1 MRSYVVFTLLISLL
15 NLKSSSN
22 SKPENPL
29 ESQVEIFCIN
39 LYSECCGTD
48 IEISKLV
55 ISLEKKYNKSF
66 IKTVKYWGKE
76 GEQLFIY
83 IGKVGAAS
91 EFQLFYEEASKIAAN
106 RKLVDTKEILTINNV
121 TRVLIVQ
128 FVSIRLNKVN
138 EDAWYQ
144 FLQRCKHEFAQELTI
159 EENTQP
165 DQKNI
170 ISVKVQFQHHK
181 WQWFVDQTKEILTNT
196 KP

>member
-83 IGKVGAAS
+83 SPHFPAS
-91 EFQLFYEEASKIAAN
+91 PLPHFPTSPPP
-106 RKLVDTKEILTINNV
+106 
-121 TRVLIVQ
+121 
-128 FVSIRLNKVN
+128 IRLNVK
-138 EDAWYQ
+138 
-144 FLQRCKHEFAQELTI
+144 LSI
-159 EENTQP
+159 EERP
-165 DQKNI
+165 
-170 ISVKVQFQHHK
+170 FHHP
-181 WQWFVDQTKEILTNT
+181 VVI
-196 KP
+196 